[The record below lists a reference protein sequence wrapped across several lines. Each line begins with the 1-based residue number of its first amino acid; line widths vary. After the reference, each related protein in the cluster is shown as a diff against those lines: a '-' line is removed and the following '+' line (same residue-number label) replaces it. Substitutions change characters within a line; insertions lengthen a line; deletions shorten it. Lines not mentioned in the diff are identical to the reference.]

1 MSSAAGLVTGSPLQL
16 ALQMPPDAAS
26 PLAEGGAFS
35 AALAAAC
42 VAEPEAGMPEG
53 MQSAAALAWLAG
65 FVTTT
70 QPATSLPDA
79 ALLVDTALLDGSSG
93 TPVLDFKGSE
103 DVSAAALSFLQQML
117 QPVVPAAPHEEAAV
131 AEFPIGSGDLPAAT
145 SAVAVGQVVAQTAQ
159 LAPGGAAATAAA
171 TVAGA
176 PQAPAVAD
184 AATDPFQTVIPSG
197 ATVSDSSSTA
207 PLAAPLMV
215 MRALVT
221 DAKPEVEATANGDP
235 RAVTSVLLD
244 SAASSDAS
252 LESSVSERLI
262 GALAERVSART
273 DGAATPADAD
283 RNAITGPNL
292 YTNTREAV
300 ATTAGQVS
308 TRPEVV
314 HATVGSPRWA
324 NELGSRLAMM
334 SVRGQNEGSLT
345 LTPEHLGP
353 LEVRI
358 SMNQDR
364 TDVWFGAQNA
374 DTRAALADAIPRLR
388 EMFAASGLALGHA
401 GVSHDMPGQAA
412 RQGEMVAQRAETA
425 PDTVES
431 LPARTARVSTGLL
444 DTWA

>member
-1 MSSAAGLVTGSPLQL
+1 MSTAAGMVTGSPLQV
-16 ALQMPPDAAS
+16 ALQMPADAAS
-26 PLAEGGAFS
+26 PLAADGAFS

-42 VAEPEAGMPEG
+42 VVEPEGGMPEG

-65 FVTTT
+65 FVNTA
-70 QPATSLPDA
+70 QPASALPDQSQLA
-79 ALLVDTALLDGSSG
+79 DTALLEGSSES
-93 TPVLDFKGSE
+93 PALDAGGSE

-117 QPVVPAAPHEEAAV
+117 QPVVSPVTPAEAAV
-131 AEFPIGSGDLPAAT
+131 SDSPMGSGHAT
-145 SAVAVGQVVAQTAQ
+145 AITAAVGQVAVQAAQFPPRTGPAAVAVTI
-159 LAPGGAAATAAA
+159 
-171 TVAGA
+171 AGSSQ
-176 PQAPAVAD
+176 PQVVAD
-184 AATDPFQTVIPSG
+184 APAEFPQTVVP
-197 ATVSDSSSTA
+197 TVASAPEAGSTA
-207 PLAAPLMV
+207 AVAAPVMV
-215 MRALVT
+215 MRAMVT
-221 DAKPEVEATANGDP
+221 DAKPEADAAGHGDS
-235 RAVTSVLLD
+235 RAAASILLG
-244 SAASSDAS
+244 SAAASDTP
-252 LESSVSERLI
+252 LESSMSERLI
-262 GALAERVSART
+262 GALADRVSART

-300 ATTAGQVS
+300 ATSAGQVS

-388 EMFAASGLALGHA
+388 EMFAASGLALGQA
-401 GVSHDMPGQAA
+401 GVSHDMPGQGA
-412 RQGEMVAQRAETA
+412 RQGEALVHGTEAA
-425 PDTVES
+425 PDPVDS
-431 LPARTARVSTGLL
+431 IPVRAARVSTGLL